1 MKEMRPTREK
11 AFKLL
16 KEYTESEAL
25 IMHALQV
32 EAAMIE
38 FGKMFGE
45 DEELYGIVGL
55 LHDIDYDKYP
65 DEHLKLAPKI
75 LKENDIDEDIIRA
88 VMSHGYG
95 MCTDVK
101 PESNM
106 EKSIYTVDELT
117 GIINACCLLRPSK
130 SVLDLNVKSV
140 NKKFK
145 DKKFAAGCDRDV
157 ILNGCEMLG
166 MDKNDV
172 IEHTIKGLKDRAEIV
187 GLKGEL

>member
-1 MKEMRPTREK
+1 MRPTREK
-11 AFKLL
+11 AFELL

-65 DEHLKLAPKI
+65 DEHLKVAPKI

-145 DKKFAAGCDRDV
+145 DKKFAAGCDREV
-157 ILNGCEMLG
+157 ILNGCKMLG